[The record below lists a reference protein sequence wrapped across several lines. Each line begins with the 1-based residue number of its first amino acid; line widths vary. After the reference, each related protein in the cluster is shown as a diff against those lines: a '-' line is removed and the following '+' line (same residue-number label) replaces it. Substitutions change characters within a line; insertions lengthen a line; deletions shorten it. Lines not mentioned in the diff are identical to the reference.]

1 MKYRADVDG
10 LRALAVLPV
19 IAYHMG
25 MGGIPGGFTGVDIF
39 FVISGYLI
47 CGIIY
52 NNAMAGNFSYLDF
65 YKRRCLRILPPLFVV
80 LLATLVFGYYH
91 LLPAQFSDLSNS
103 ALAALLSASNIFFW
117 KTTGYFDGPAD
128 LKPLLHTWSLAVE
141 EQFYILFPI
150 VLLLVVRLFRSRTTQ
165 VMLLVIVASLL
176 LSIYGVTRKPTF
188 TFYMLPTRAWEL
200 ALGGIIAV
208 AGLEAKTARLTAG
221 LKHGISL
228 SGLALILYGFF
239 QLNTDMPFP
248 GWNALWPCVG
258 SFLIILAGQQSV
270 VSRVLALKPIVY
282 IGMISYCLYLW
293 HWPII
298 VYARMFFNFEPGVRE
313 LTILGLTF
321 ALAIASRYL
330 IEIPFRYK
338 LAWVSPG
345 RIVTASVVGL
355 ALMSAGAIYKGHL
368 SNGSGQ
374 FSAQALSLAQYA
386 QYSKMPEFDY
396 QYRRGQCFVDGKSH
410 EDKPFDRQFCL
421 QTVPEKKNYVMI
433 GDSHAAHLWR
443 AVSLAAGSDINVIQA
458 TSAGCKPLSRQSLR
472 NPCSELVDYVYDQWI
487 PEHKIDGVII
497 SARWAAEDI
506 APLRA
511 TLDHLKTRSDNIIVM
526 GPTVEYTEAL
536 PDLLAYQTDG
546 RKDLVASSVKKEV
559 RATDAQMNAAMLA
572 QGTRYISV
580 YSIVCPGNVCRGIAS
595 DGHPLSNDYGHF
607 TLSGAKD
614 VAKQAMIQMHDKNF
628 M

>member
-1 MKYRADVDG
+1 M
-10 LRALAVLPV
+10 
-19 IAYHMG
+19 
-25 MGGIPGGFTGVDIF
+25 
-39 FVISGYLI
+39 
-47 CGIIY
+47 
-52 NNAMAGNFSYLDF
+52 
-65 YKRRCLRILPPLFVV
+65 
-80 LLATLVFGYYH
+80 
-91 LLPAQFSDLSNS
+91 
-103 ALAALLSASNIFFW
+103 
-117 KTTGYFDGPAD
+117 
-128 LKPLLHTWSLAVE
+128 
-141 EQFYILFPI
+141 
-150 VLLLVVRLFRSRTTQ
+150 
-165 VMLLVIVASLL
+165 
-176 LSIYGVTRKPTF
+176 
-188 TFYMLPTRAWEL
+188 
-200 ALGGIIAV
+200 
-208 AGLEAKTARLTAG
+208 
-221 LKHGISL
+221 
-228 SGLALILYGFF
+228 
-239 QLNTDMPFP
+239 
-248 GWNALWPCVG
+248 
-258 SFLIILAGQQSV
+258 
-270 VSRVLALKPIVY
+270 
-282 IGMISYCLYLW
+282 
-293 HWPII
+293 
-298 VYARMFFNFEPGVRE
+298 
-313 LTILGLTF
+313 
-321 ALAIASRYL
+321 
-330 IEIPFRYK
+330 
-338 LAWVSPG
+338 
-345 RIVTASVVGL
+345 TASVVGL
-355 ALMSAGAIYKGHL
+355 AVMSAGAIYKGHL

-580 YSIVCPGNVCRGIAS
+580 YSIVCPDNVCRGIAS